1 MAYNDF
7 GRDAMSAT
15 TQLLDRLPDER
26 LVALVR
32 ADRDEAFEAIVRRHR
47 AALLAFAR
55 RMLRGSGADPEDV
68 LQDAFIRAHGALRA
82 DSRAIALRPWLYM
95 IVRNRALD
103 SLRAPR
109 PARGGFDDA
118 LAARPGGLDPCAILE
133 RREELRMLTGA
144 MAALP
149 PRQRTALIMHV
160 LDGRSHR
167 EVAHELHTSVQA
179 TKSLLTRAR
188 AHLAQETG
196 LAA

>member
-1 MAYNDF
+1 
-7 GRDAMSAT
+7 MSATT
-15 TQLLDRLPDER
+15 TQLLDHLPDER

-32 ADRDEAFEAIVRRHR
+32 AGRDEGFAAIVRRHHP
-47 AALLAFAR
+47 ALLAFAR

-68 LQDAFIRAHGALRA
+68 VQDALIRAHAALRS

-103 SLRAPR
+103 SLRCPR

-118 LAARPGGLDPCAILE
+118 LTASPGGLDPCAILE
-133 RREELRMLTGA
+133 RREELRALTGA

-149 PRQRTALIMHV
+149 TRQRTALVMHV

-188 AHLAQETG
+188 ARLAQETG

>member
-1 MAYNDF
+1 MPPTIQ
-7 GRDAMSAT
+7 M
-15 TQLLDRLPDER
+15 LDHLPDER
-26 LVALVR
+26 LVAFVR
-32 ADRDEAFEAIVRRHR
+32 EHREEAFAAIVRRHH
-47 AALLAFAR
+47 APLLAFAR
-55 RMLRGSGADPEDV
+55 GMLRDSGADPEDV
-68 LQDAFIRAHGALRA
+68 VQDALIRAHAALRA

-103 SLRAPR
+103 ALRGPR
-109 PARGGFDDA
+109 PARDGFDDV

-133 RREELRMLTGA
+133 RREELRTLTGA
-144 MAALP
+144 VAALP
-149 PRQRTALIMHV
+149 PRQRTALVMHV

-188 AHLAQETG
+188 AQLAQETG

>member
-1 MAYNDF
+1 MP
-7 GRDAMSAT
+7 AT
-15 TQLLDRLPDER
+15 TQLLDHLPDQR

-32 ADRDEAFEAIVRRHR
+32 KDREEAFAAIVRRHH

-55 RMLRGSGADPEDV
+55 RMLRESDADPEDV
-68 LQDAFIRAHGALRA
+68 VQDALIRAHAALRA

-103 SLRAPR
+103 ALRGPR
-109 PARGGFDDA
+109 AARGDFDDV
-118 LAARPGGLDPCAILE
+118 LAARPGGLDPCAIAE
-133 RREELRMLTGA
+133 RREELRTLTGA

-149 PRQRTALIMHV
+149 TRQRTALVMHV

-188 AHLAQETG
+188 AQLAQQTG